1 MRMYFKRELCFCFL
15 LFEYFVKRLLRLTL
29 SFIVLVHFYKDLL
42 FYYTILTILSFI
54 VRTYMRV
61 CVCVYTICC
70 VYVRFVI
77 RFIGYRFWVSYTF
90 RPIAA
95 I

>member
-1 MRMYFKRELCFCFL
+1 MFCFL

-61 CVCVYTICC
+61 CVYYTICC

-77 RFIGYRFWVSYTF
+77 RFIGLGFLYLSTNRRNLGPRRNT
-90 RPIAA
+90 
-95 I
+95 

>member
-61 CVCVYTICC
+61 CVYIL
-70 VYVRFVI
+70 YVVFMLD
-77 RFIGYRFWVSYTF
+77 S
-90 RPIAA
+90 
-95 I
+95 